1 MAKSEYTAAQRRT
14 AKAALVAIIGL
25 DAHMIRFERGEYKS
39 FSNTMKAYLKAFPD
53 TDKEQ
58 WYAVNQAFHALRS
71 AASALAEDQL
81 GGGRAKFIPRGR
93 YPER

>member
-1 MAKSEYTAAQRRT
+1 MAKSEYTAAQRRA
-14 AKAALVAIIGL
+14 AKAALVVIMRLDSFMIG
-25 DAHMIRFERGEYKS
+25 FERNEFKS

-71 AASALAEDQL
+71 AASALAADQL
-81 GGGRAKFIPRGR
+81 GGGRAKFIPRDR

>member
-14 AKAALVAIIGL
+14 AKAALVAIVGL
-25 DAHMIRFERGEYKS
+25 DARMIGFERGEFKV
-39 FSNTMKAYLKAFPD
+39 FDKVIKAYLKAFPD
-53 TDKEQ
+53 TNKEQ

-71 AASALAEDQL
+71 ATSALSADQL
-81 GGGRAKFIPRGR
+81 GGGRAKFIPRDR